1 MTTQKNV
8 VTTQKGIIQRY
19 YSIARLDT
27 YSMWYNQHH
36 VFTIVHV
43 FPIYPLLSVI
53 WLYGSTFSLLNFSE
67 YVVFT
72 L

>member
-1 MTTQKNV
+1 VTTQKNV

-43 FPIYPLLSVI
+43 FPIY
-53 WLYGSTFSLLNFSE
+53 TFCDL
-67 YVVFT
+67 VVWFYF
-72 L
+72 